1 MEQKPKA
8 IHSGVRCSEFQRLI
22 YALFQGQPEGQKQS
36 TCVAFTSAL
45 PGEGVS
51 HVVREIGLQL
61 IKHQNK
67 RTLIVE
73 SRCLENLGP
82 ADLDFIE
89 EAAQRAAHDR
99 LCVIDESGRK
109 LREGTGSHWQAEP
122 HFREYC
128 LQTLGKFFNY
138 ILVDCSAISTSATV
152 VSLAPLVDGVVLVV
166 EAGRSTRSQIRFAQ
180 NFLHSAKAELLGYV
194 LNKREYPIPGWLH
207 ARL

>member
-1 MEQKPKA
+1 
-8 IHSGVRCSEFQRLI
+8 V
-22 YALFQGQPEGQKQS
+22 
-36 TCVAFTSAL
+36 VFTSAL

-61 IKHQNK
+61 TKHQNK

-73 SRCLENLGP
+73 SRLLESLGP
-82 ADLDFIE
+82 VDLDFIE
-89 EAAQRAAHDR
+89 EAAQRATRNR

-109 LREGTGSHWQAEP
+109 LEGASSHWQSEP
-122 HFREYC
+122 QFREYC
-128 LQTLGKFFNY
+128 LQTLAKFFNY

-166 EAGRSTRSQIRFAQ
+166 EAGRSTRSQIHFAQ
-180 NFLHSAKAELLGYV
+180 NFLHSANAEFLGYV
-194 LNKREYPIPGWLH
+194 LNKRKYPIPEWLH